1 MLLENTENL
10 IIGPDG
16 HPAYIVLEYDLYLA
30 HKAEI
35 DAWRAEQRY
44 RAKLIAEAK
53 RNREA
58 IRRDPSRLT
67 SHAEIRRR
75 IAEKQAVDVAP

>member
-1 MLLENTENL
+1 MLLENSENL

-16 HPAYIVLEYDLYLA
+16 RPAYLVLEYDLYLA

-35 DAWRAEQRY
+35 DAWRAENRY
-44 RAKLIAEAK
+44 KARLIAEAK

-58 IRRDPSRLT
+58 IRHDPSRLT
-67 SHAEIRRR
+67 SHDEIRRR
-75 IAEKQAVDVAP
+75 IAEKQGADVAS